1 MKFASFTVILLSAIV
16 VASSALGG
24 GAEGRAAV
32 AEGNDAD
39 KSSSTNSQLQQQHQ
53 QRRDLLSSWCPS
65 STPVLWH
72 RDLTKTWS
80 AGTCINVAD
89 CDSPGFQTQLECCKG
104 AFGGQM
110 SGACLKGLPNPPTQL
125 PTSLLTKSP
134 SHLPTSL
141 PTKSPTA
148 LNTNEGKWYADYGTT
163 WTDAGCKT
171 TLPHPNY
178 ATLFFDTQLECCKS
192 SFAGQTSNACLKGL
206 PDPPTQLP
214 TSLLTKSPSHLPTSL
229 PTKSPTALNTNEGKW
244 YADYGTTW
252 TDAGCKTTLPHPNY
266 ATLFF
271 DTQLECCKSSFAG
284 QTSNACLKG
293 LPDPPTQLPTS
304 LSTKSPSHLPTST
317 PTKSPTAI
325 NPNEGK
331 WYADYGTVWINAGCK
346 NTLPH
351 PNYATH
357 YFESQEECCNS
368 AYAGQTSG
376 ACLIGLRS
384 KSPIMPTTNIPSAS
398 PVTSKPTSSEPT
410 SSPST
415 NTPTAFP
422 VTSKPTSSKPTLEPI
437 SPTSIPTTGK
447 PSQIPTSKPTSSEP
461 SKSPTTSNPTLIPS
475 VEAPYT
481 KPPATD
487 FPTTATDFPTGE
499 VAQITDAAMVVDDD
513 DILVKDVV

>member
-1 MKFASFTVILLSAIV
+1 MQFASFTVILLSAIV

-53 QRRDLLSSWCPS
+53 QRRELLSSWCPL

-110 SGACLKGLPNPPTQL
+110 SGACLKGLPNPPTPL

-206 PDPPTQLP
+206 PNPPTP
-214 TSLLTKSPSHLPTSL
+214 LPTSL
-229 PTKSPTALNTNEGKW
+229 PTRSPSNKTW
-244 YADYGTTW
+244 YADYDTIWINSSCTNTTP
-252 TDAGCKTTLPHPNY
+252 LPVY
-266 ATLFF
+266 ATTFF
-271 DTQLECCKSSFAG
+271 ATQLDCCKAAFMG
-284 QTSNACLKG
+284 QMSGACLKG
-293 LPDPPTQLPTS
+293 LPNPPTPLPTS
-304 LSTKSPSHLPTST
+304 LLTKSPSHLPTST

-325 NPNEGK
+325 NPNQGK
-331 WYADYGTVWINAGCK
+331 WYADYGTPWINAGCR

-351 PNYATH
+351 PNYASH

-376 ACLIGLRS
+376 ACLNGLRS

-447 PSQIPTSKPTSSEP
+447 PSQIPTTKPTSSEPSKSPTMSNPTFTSSEP
-461 SKSPTTSNPTLIPS
+461 SKSPTTSNPTLIPI
-475 VEAPYT
+475 EAPYT

-513 DILVKDVV
+513 

>member
-24 GAEGRAAV
+24 GVEGRAAV

-125 PTSLLTKSP
+125 PTSLSTKSP
-134 SHLPTSL
+134 SQLPTSL

-178 ATLFFDTQLECCKS
+178 ATLFFDTQL
-192 SFAGQTSNACLKGL
+192 L
-206 PDPPTQLP
+206 
-214 TSLLTKSPSHLPTSL
+214 
-229 PTKSPTALNTNEGKW
+229 
-244 YADYGTTW
+244 
-252 TDAGCKTTLPHPNY
+252 
-266 ATLFF
+266 
-271 DTQLECCKSSFAG
+271 CCKSSFAG

-422 VTSKPTSSKPTLEPI
+422 VTSKPTSLKPTTLEPI

-461 SKSPTTSNPTLIPS
+461 SKSPTSSNPTLTPS

>member
-1 MKFASFTVILLSAIV
+1 MQFASFTVILLSAIV

-24 GAEGRAAV
+24 GAEG

-53 QRRDLLSSWCPS
+53 QRRELLSSWCPL

-104 AFGGQM
+104 AF
-110 SGACLKGLPNPPTQL
+110 
-125 PTSLLTKSP
+125 
-134 SHLPTSL
+134 
-141 PTKSPTA
+141 
-148 LNTNEGKWYADYGTT
+148 
-163 WTDAGCKT
+163 
-171 TLPHPNY
+171 
-178 ATLFFDTQLECCKS
+178 
-192 SFAGQTSNACLKGL
+192 AGQTSNACLKGL
-206 PDPPTQLP
+206 PNPPTP
-214 TSLLTKSPSHLPTSL
+214 
-229 PTKSPTALNTNEGKW
+229 
-244 YADYGTTW
+244 
-252 TDAGCKTTLPHPNY
+252 
-266 ATLFF
+266 
-271 DTQLECCKSSFAG
+271 
-284 QTSNACLKG
+284 
-293 LPDPPTQLPTS
+293 LPTS

-325 NPNEGK
+325 NPNQGK
-331 WYADYGTVWINAGCK
+331 WYADYGTVWINAGCR

-357 YFESQEECCNS
+357 YFESQEECCNF

-376 ACLIGLRS
+376 ACLNGLRS

-415 NTPTAFP
+415 NTPTASP

-461 SKSPTTSNPTLIPS
+461 SKRPTTSNPTFTSSEPSKSPTTSNPTLIPI
-475 VEAPYT
+475 EAPYT

-513 DILVKDVV
+513 DILVKDVM